1 MIYRDFQDLK
11 LSGLG
16 MGAMR
21 LPVIDGDDSRID
33 AAAAEE
39 MVAYAMEHGV
49 NYYDTAWGYHG
60 GQSEIVMGNALKK
73 YPRDKFYLA
82 TKFPG
87 YDLTNFGKAEEI
99 FEKQLEK
106 CQVDHFD
113 FYLFHNVCEMNIDAY
128 LDDEKYGTYD
138 YLIRQKKNGRIRH
151 LGFSAHGKYD
161 VIKRFLEAY
170 GKDMEFCQLQI
181 NYLDWTFQDAK
192 AKVELLREYGIPVW
206 VMEPLRGGKLAS
218 LSDQNTQKLK
228 ELRPDEG
235 TPAWAFRF
243 LQSLPEVKVVLSG
256 MSNMEQLKAN
266 IHTYE
271 EEKPL
276 NEEEMKTLL
285 GVAGSMLEKKTL
297 PCTACHYCVSH
308 CPQELDIPALLELY
322 NEHCFTERG
331 FIAPMALS
339 SYAEDKKPSACI
351 GCRSCEAVCPQQ
363 IKISEAMADFA
374 EKLA

>member
-49 NYYDTAWGYHG
+49 NYYDTAWGYRG

-322 NEHCFTERG
+322 NEHCFTEGG